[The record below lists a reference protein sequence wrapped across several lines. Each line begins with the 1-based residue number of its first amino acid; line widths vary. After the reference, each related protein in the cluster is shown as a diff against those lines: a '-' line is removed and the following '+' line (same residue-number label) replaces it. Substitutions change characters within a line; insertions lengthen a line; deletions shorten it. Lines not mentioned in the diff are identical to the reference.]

1 MENESQIKD
10 QSREGHRLKEEMS
23 QARKSKK
30 SLEAA
35 LDQAKKDLASLEE
48 KAAKDELEL
57 EERLARIGGR
67 PIKLDLSQG
76 RKCW

>member
-1 MENESQIKD
+1 M
-10 QSREGHRLKEEMS
+10 RLKEEMS

-48 KAAKDELEL
+48 KAASDELEL
-57 EERLARIGGR
+57 EERLARIAGR
-67 PIKLDLSQG
+67 PIKLDLSPG
-76 RKCW
+76 RK